1 MGGDDMK
8 QFITSM
14 IILSLAWMS
23 LTGCTK
29 KKDLEADT
37 LNLALSANVKGLDPA
52 QAGDLYSNTVIA
64 QIYERLFS
72 YHYLKRPLSL
82 EPRLADGMPVASKDG
97 LTHTFKIKKGIKFQ
111 DDAAFPNGK
120 GRELVAQDFI
130 YAWKRVADP
139 NVNSEG
145 WWIFD
150 NRIVGLNAWRD
161 GMKDGKVTYDTVVE
175 GMKATDS
182 HTIQIKLIKPYYQL
196 YYVLAMNYT
205 APIAKE
211 AVEKYGKEFLNHPV
225 GTGPYML
232 KSWVR
237 NNKLELVANPN
248 WAGQTYPTEGEEGDK
263 EAGLLEDAGK
273 KLPLIKKIVLREITE
288 DQPRWLNFMKGNLD
302 VAAIPKDNF
311 DSSVVAGELTDEMKA
326 KKIELIITEDPDVTY
341 TAFNMDDPVL
351 GKNKKLRQAMALAY
365 NGEEVI
371 KKFYNNRAIKAHSP
385 IPPGVD
391 GYEKGFSNPYK
402 KFDVSKAKKFIE
414 DAGFPEGKGLPTF
427 EFMAGSSS
435 TSRQMAEYFKENLK
449 TIGINLTITQN
460 SWPQFT
466 KKIRERKGQI
476 WGIAWGADYPD
487 AENFLQLFYSR
498 NASPGANGSNYENP
512 KFDALYEKA
521 ALLPPGEERTAIY
534 QQMRDII
541 VEDSPWIFGA
551 HRLGYAV
558 KHGWLKN
565 YKPHRII
572 DDKMKYYKIDKDLKA
587 KLKAKL

>member
-1 MGGDDMK
+1 MK

>member
-1 MGGDDMK
+1 MK
-8 QFITSM
+8 KLISGM
-14 IILSLAWMS
+14 IILSLAWLS
-23 LTGCTK
+23 LSGCTK
-29 KKDLEADT
+29 KDDISADV
-37 LNLALSANVKGLDPA
+37 LNMAVPANVKGLDPA

-72 YHYLKRPLSL
+72 YHYLKRPLTL
-82 EPRLADGMPVASKDG
+82 EPRLAASMPEASKDG

-111 DDAAFPNGK
+111 DNEAFPGGK
-120 GRELVAQDFI
+120 GRELEAKDFI

-150 NRIVGLNAWRD
+150 NRIVGLNEWRD
-161 GMKDGKVTYDTVVE
+161 KMKDGSVTYDTEVE
-175 GMKATDS
+175 GMKALDE
-182 HTIQIKLIKPYYQL
+182 HTIQIKLVQPYYQL

-205 APIAKE
+205 APVPKE
-211 AVEKYGKEFLNHPV
+211 AVDKYGKEFLNNPV

-237 NNKLELVANPN
+237 NNKLELVANPT
-248 WAGQTYPTEGEEGDK
+248 WAGQSYPSEGEEGDK
-263 EAGLLEDAGK
+263 EAGLLDDAGK
-273 KLPLIKKIVLREITE
+273 KLPFIKTIVMREITE

-311 DSSVVAGELTDEMKA
+311 DSSVVGGELTPDMR
-326 KKIELIITEDPDVTY
+326 KKGIQLIITEDPDVTY

-351 GKNKKLRQAMALAY
+351 GKSKKLRQAMALAY

-391 GYEKGFSNPYK
+391 GYEKGYKNPYK
-402 KFDVSKAKKFIE
+402 KFDVAKAKKFIE
-414 DAGFPEGKGLPTF
+414 EAGFPNGDGLPKF
-427 EFMAGSSS
+427 EFLAGSSS

-449 TIGINLTITQN
+449 QIGIDLNITQN

-498 NASPGANGSNYENP
+498 NASPGANGSNYDNP

-521 ALLPPGEERTAIY
+521 ALLPPGEERTKLY
-534 QQMRDII
+534 QQMRDIV